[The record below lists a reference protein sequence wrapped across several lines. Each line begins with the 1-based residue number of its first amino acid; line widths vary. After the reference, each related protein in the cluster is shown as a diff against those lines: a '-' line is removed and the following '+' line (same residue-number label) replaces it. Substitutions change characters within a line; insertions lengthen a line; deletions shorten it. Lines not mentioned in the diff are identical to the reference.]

1 MFSIF
6 INVQNN
12 NQTVVDLYAVIYE
25 ANSSFQ
31 SLNRII
37 RKYNYEI
44 ELISLD
50 LFERAYRH
58 LYNLETFD
66 KSIHQQNNSLWLKTD
81 KGPEKEIFIS
91 EEFFATLSAY
101 YSVSNPFFEQ
111 GYVMMCTTRK
121 VFPPIRDG
129 AKMDRGIVIQDLEKM
144 KKFTDNLESSLHLAR
159 YGYVAFHSHFARI
172 HAENCLIPLM
182 DTIDPSGPESQRHFV
197 EKDNALIE
205 ALLNL
210 DYRIT
215 DYIQLTIKAFE
226 ESFHIKNQQVK
237 FLHLI
242 NCLDICFST
251 ELQDA
256 SITLTARYCAILL
269 AASKREFI
277 SLYTEMIQLFA
288 LKKEILAG
296 NITEKV
302 PFDKNDPLCQKLIFL
317 EETTRNVIKKI
328 LYLNSKSKE
337 ELFYKLDLKTLPGE
351 FGQPVSFPS
360 LAHRFHGKD

>member
-1 MFSIF
+1 M
-6 INVQNN
+6 QNN
-12 NQTVVDLYAVIYE
+12 NAAVVDLYAIIFE

-44 ELISLD
+44 ELIPLD
-50 LFERAYRH
+50 LFEKGFRH

-66 KSIHQQNNSLWLKTD
+66 ERIHQQKVSLWLKAD
-81 KGPEKEIFIS
+81 KGQDKEIFIS

-111 GYVMMCTTRK
+111 GYVMMCSLRK
-121 VFPPIRDG
+121 IFPGMHNGTKI
-129 AKMDRGIVIQDLEKM
+129 DRGIVIQDLEKM

-159 YGYVAFHSHFARI
+159 YGFVRFHSHFARI
-172 HAENCLIPLM
+172 QAENCIIPL
-182 DTIDPSGPESQRHFV
+182 IDSTHSLATDCQRQFV

-205 ALLNL
+205 ALLNI

-215 DYIQLTIKAFE
+215 DYIQLTIRAFE
-226 ESFHIKNQQVK
+226 ESFHIKNLQVK

-242 NCLDICFST
+242 NCLEIFFST

-269 AASKREFI
+269 AANKKEFI
-277 SLYTEMIQLFA
+277 SLYSEMIQLFA

-296 NITEKV
+296 NIIEKM
-302 PFDKNDPLCQKLIFL
+302 PMDKNDPLSQKLVFL

>member
-1 MFSIF
+1 M
-6 INVQNN
+6 QNN

-25 ANSSFQ
+25 ADGSFQ

-50 LFERAYRH
+50 LFEKAFRH

-66 KSIHQQNNSLWLKTD
+66 ERIHQQQISLLLKTD
-81 KGPEKEIFIS
+81 KGKDKEIFIT

-101 YSVSNPFFEQ
+101 YSVTNPFFEQ

-121 VFPPIRDG
+121 VFPAMRDG
-129 AKMDRGIVIQDLEKM
+129 AKIDRGIVIQDLEKM

-172 HAENCLIPLM
+172 NAENNLIPLI
-182 DTIDPSGPESQRHFV
+182 DAIDPLGSESQRHFV

-205 ALLNL
+205 ALLNI

-226 ESFHIKNQQVK
+226 ESFHIKNQQVR
-237 FLHLI
+237 FIHLI
-242 NCLDICFST
+242 NCLEICFST

-269 AASKREFI
+269 AANKREFI
-277 SLYTEMIQLFA
+277 SLYTEMIQLFT
-288 LKKEILAG
+288 LKKEILVG
-296 NITEKV
+296 NVSEKI
-302 PFDKNDPLCQKLIFL
+302 PYDKNDEFCQKLIFL

-360 LAHRFHGKD
+360 MAHRYHG

>member
-1 MFSIF
+1 L
-6 INVQNN
+6 QNN

-25 ANSSFQ
+25 ANCSFQ

-44 ELISLD
+44 ELIPLD
-50 LFERAYRH
+50 QFEKAFRQ

-66 KSIHQQNNSLWLKTD
+66 ESIHQQQISLWLKTD
-81 KGPEKEIFIS
+81 KGPDKEIFIS

-101 YSVSNPFFEQ
+101 YSVTNPFFEQ
-111 GYVMMCTTRK
+111 GYVMMCATRK
-121 VFPPIRDG
+121 VFPMLRDG
-129 AKMDRGIVIQDLEKM
+129 VKIDRGIVIQDLEKM
-144 KKFTDNLESSLHLAR
+144 KKFTDNLASSLHLAR
-159 YGYVAFHSHFARI
+159 YGFVAFHSHFARI
-172 HAENCLIPLM
+172 QSENSLIHLM
-182 DTIDPSGPESQRHFV
+182 DAIDPLCLDSQRHFV

-205 ALLNL
+205 ALMNI

-215 DYIQLTIKAFE
+215 DYMQLTIKAFE

-242 NCLDICFST
+242 QCLEICFST

-256 SITLTARYCAILL
+256 SITLTARYSAILL
-269 AASKREFI
+269 AANKREFI
-277 SLYTEMIQLFA
+277 SMYTEMIDLFA
-288 LKKEILAG
+288 LKKDILVG
-296 NITEKV
+296 NVTEKV
-302 PFDKNDPLCQKLIFL
+302 PYDKNDQFSQKLLFL

-328 LYLNSKSKE
+328 LYLNCKSKE

>member
-1 MFSIF
+1 M
-6 INVQNN
+6 QNN
-12 NQTVVDLYAVIYE
+12 NQTVVDFFAVVYE
-25 ANSSFQ
+25 ANCSFQ

-44 ELISLD
+44 DLIPLD
-50 LFERAYRH
+50 LFERSFRH
-58 LYNLETFD
+58 LYNLETFEE
-66 KSIHQQNNSLWLKTD
+66 SLHQQQVSLWLKTD
-81 KGPEKEIFIS
+81 KGPDKEIFIS
-91 EEFFATLSAY
+91 EEFYATLSAY
-101 YSVSNPFFEQ
+101 YSVTNPFFEQ

-121 VFPPIRDG
+121 VFPALRDG
-129 AKMDRGIVIQDLEKM
+129 AKIDRGIVIQDLEKM

-172 HAENCLIPLM
+172 HSENSLIPLM
-182 DTIDPSGPESQRHFV
+182 DAIDPLGSESQRNFI

-205 ALLNL
+205 ALLNI
-210 DYRIT
+210 DFRIT
-215 DYIQLTIKAFE
+215 DYMQLTIKAFE

-242 NCLDICFST
+242 NCLEICFST

-277 SLYTEMIQLFA
+277 SLYADMIQLFA

-296 NITEKV
+296 NVTEKL
-302 PFDKNDPLCQKLIFL
+302 PFDKKDEFCQQLVFL

-328 LYLNSKSKE
+328 LYLNCKSKE

-351 FGQPVSFPS
+351 FGQPVSFPT